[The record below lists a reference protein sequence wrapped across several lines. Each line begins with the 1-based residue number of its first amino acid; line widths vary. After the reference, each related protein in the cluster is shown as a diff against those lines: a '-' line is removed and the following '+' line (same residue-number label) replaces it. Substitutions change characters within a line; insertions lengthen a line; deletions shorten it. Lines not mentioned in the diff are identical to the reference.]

1 MSLEGTTTNLRRVL
15 RSLLRDR
22 KHSPIHDWLVVSTVD
37 GHIAA
42 RAPTGECFTIAIVPM
57 PAGGADAQA
66 LAEVAAIFGDPER
79 RPRRAQR

>member
-1 MSLEGTTTNLRRVL
+1 MSLEGTATNLRRVL

-42 RAPTGECFTIAIVPM
+42 RAPGGECFRIAIVPI
-57 PAGGADAQA
+57 PPESADAQA
-66 LAEVAAIFGDPER
+66 LAEVAGMFEDLLR